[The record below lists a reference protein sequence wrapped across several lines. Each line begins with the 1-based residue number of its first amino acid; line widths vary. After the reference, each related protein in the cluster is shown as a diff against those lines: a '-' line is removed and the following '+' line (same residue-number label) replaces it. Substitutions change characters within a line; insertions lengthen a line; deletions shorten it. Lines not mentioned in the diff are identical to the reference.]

1 MSNLYKLCLLNQ
13 AITIY
18 ILIFT
23 KLYIKITYFIEFFLH
38 NLINLK
44 TEESKCVVNLS
55 QSINNTKGVGESKIS
70 HDRIVYTCS

>member
-23 KLYIKITYFIEFFLH
+23 KLIYENQLFY
-38 NLINLK
+38 
-44 TEESKCVVNLS
+44 
-55 QSINNTKGVGESKIS
+55 
-70 HDRIVYTCS
+70 RIFSPQFNKPEKQRSLNV

>member
-1 MSNLYKLCLLNQ
+1 M
-13 AITIY
+13 
-18 ILIFT
+18 
-23 KLYIKITYFIEFFLH
+23 EFFLH

-70 HDRIVYTCS
+70 MIELFIHAHNCVLIPWNQFILLSYSQIYTFNTLVLYDYI